1 MLPVEFYFLNATT
14 TLLWLCQTVPH
25 EVLLFLLVL
34 GALCVL
40 VSICIV
46 VFRIVASCSI
56 VLRFTLMILN
66 SLLRKY
72 LLQYFTN
79 HSVPFLA
86 LSNLL
91 QARNELPASFHQARS
106 LTLPQLLALYSGPW
120 PSSEILPTDSSM
132 PESVP
137 SSELTPETNT
147 QPQQLASASSTSRTP
162 LRRSSRIVRA
172 RARIN
177 V

>member
-14 TLLWLCQTVPH
+14 TLLWLCQTFPH

-40 VSICIV
+40 VSVCVV
-46 VFRIVASCSI
+46 VFRIVASFSI
-56 VLRFTLMILN
+56 VFKFALMILN

-79 HSVPFLA
+79 YSEPFLT

-91 QARNELPASFHQARS
+91 QARNELPSSLQQARS

-132 PESVP
+132 PDSVP
-137 SSELTPETNT
+137 SSDITPETNSR
-147 QPQQLASASSTSRTP
+147 PQQLATASSTSCTP